1 MTTDIRE
8 GLAKLLSDYS
18 PCGCL
23 DCQDS
28 CHEQADEIL
37 TYLRA
42 HDGHASELHTPE
54 HRLFC
59 ERHKYRGDCGL
70 DDADRNHIF
79 SDSKDQSNG

>member
-1 MTTDIRE
+1 MTTDLRE

-42 HDGHASELHTPE
+42 HDGHAEFVRAVRNAAQSDGFPNSALQTIRELCAVE
-54 HRLFC
+54 L
-59 ERHKYRGDCGL
+59 EKE
-70 DDADRNHIF
+70 
-79 SDSKDQSNG
+79 SSNG

>member
-1 MTTDIRE
+1 MTTDLRE

-42 HDGHASELHTPE
+42 HDGHAEFVRRVLAIASLSVGPKECDYRLNDIRYLCTVELAKE
-54 HRLFC
+54 Q
-59 ERHKYRGDCGL
+59 
-70 DDADRNHIF
+70 
-79 SDSKDQSNG
+79 SK